1 MPCRFAATY
10 EYTEI
15 VKGEPRSFVHET
27 IFEAVDLK
35 AANRLALEHFE
46 DLAMQTGVGWRRVL
60 NRIEVMAASS
70 DAVAS
75 GGRRSVDRK
84 VEREFEV

>member
-1 MPCRFAATY
+1 
-10 EYTEI
+10 
-15 VKGEPRSFVHET
+15 
-27 IFEAVDLK
+27 
-35 AANRLALEHFE
+35 
-46 DLAMQTGVGWRRVL
+46 MQTGVGWRRVL